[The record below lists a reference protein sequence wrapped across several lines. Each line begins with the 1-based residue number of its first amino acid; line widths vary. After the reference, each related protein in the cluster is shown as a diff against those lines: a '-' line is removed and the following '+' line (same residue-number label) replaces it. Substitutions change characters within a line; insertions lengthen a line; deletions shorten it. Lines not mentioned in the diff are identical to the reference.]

1 MKNRVS
7 MNNRKKRIAA
17 MVIVI
22 MMVLTVMPM
31 VGQHND
37 AVPNPKPNMVINTH
51 DEGPGSFR
59 VIASE
64 APDGSTVE
72 FEIPIT
78 DEGYDSRTGKWTI
91 DLLSEV
97 LIVNKNITIN
107 GKGTIIL
114 DGGQNNRTIYAS
126 VVSSTLTLKG
136 LTIQNGHTVENDK
149 NGNGGGV
156 NVAGALVAEDCV
168 FANNTAT
175 WGGAI
180 YSMND
185 MDLYNCV
192 VTNNEASEGG
202 GGVIS
207 YAGCIFAVNTIFTK
221 NTTGSEFSGALFS
234 FNYLYLY
241 QCTVVYNNGAGVY
254 IYTYQQPSVFLY
266 NNIVAGNTG
275 PQMLYG
281 DDDTVNPLVFY
292 DEVGRNLVEGVDD
305 VTYESIFGSNNVE
318 RDGKIYPYTGG
329 LADKTAEELTS
340 ATVLP
345 STIWTYISNIVPED
359 LEGVLRGNMVS
370 YGALE
375 TSKARNQG
383 GAGKYTITA
392 SSDNGSTVDPTGRFT
407 VSYGQNITIE
417 YDVKPGYRISN
428 VTIDGADRPEL
439 VSENMYV
446 FRDVKSNH
454 SFVVSTTYVG
464 TESVK
469 VDISGEG
476 SVFYSINGE
485 GFVEYDRVFEITK
498 GSSVSFRAVPSGD
511 LEVHWSGTI
520 SSDDFDITVSNAQ
533 SDISLNAEF
542 RDDDDGGQDS
552 EQIWM
557 WLLIL
562 IIILLIIVAIIF
574 LMRRGT
580 K

>member
-1 MKNRVS
+1 MNNLVS
-7 MNNRKKRIAA
+7 TNNRKKRIAVMIIA
-17 MVIVI
+17 I

-31 VGQHND
+31 VGQYHD
-37 AVPNPKPNMVINTH
+37 AAPNPNPNTVINTQ
-51 DEGPGSFR
+51 DGGPGSFR
-59 VIASE
+59 VVASE

-78 DEGYDSRTGKWTI
+78 DEGYDSGTGKWTI
-91 DLLSEV
+91 DLSSEV
-97 LIVNKNITIN
+97 LIVNKNITVDGN
-107 GKGTIIL
+107 GTIIL
-114 DGGQNNRTIYAS
+114 DGGQSNRTIYAS
-126 VVSSTLTLKG
+126 ADSSTLVLRG
-136 LTIQNGHTVENDK
+136 LTIQNGYTVESDK

-156 NVAGALVAEDCV
+156 NVAGALIAEECV
-168 FANNTAT
+168 FTNNTAI

-180 YSMND
+180 YSMFD
-185 MDLYNCV
+185 TDLYNCII
-192 VTNNEASEGG
+192 TNNEASEGG

-207 YAGCIFAVNTIFTK
+207 YAGGIFAVNTIFTK

-241 QCTVVYNNGAGVY
+241 QCTVVDNNGAGIH
-254 IYTYQQPSVFLY
+254 IYTYQQPSAFLY

-292 DEVGRNLVEGVDD
+292 DGVGRNLVEDVDD
-305 VTYESIFGSNNVE
+305 VTYESIFGNNVVG

-345 STIWTYISNIVPED
+345 SMIWAYISNYVPED

-383 GAGKYTITA
+383 GAGKYTITV

-407 VSYGQNITIE
+407 VSYGQNVTIE
-417 YDVKPGYRISN
+417 YDVKPGYRISS
-428 VTIDGADRPEL
+428 VTIDGADYPEL
-439 VSENMYV
+439 VSENMYI

-454 SFVVSTTYVG
+454 SFVISTVYVG

-469 VDISGEG
+469 VDISGQG
-476 SVFYSINGE
+476 SVFYSVNGE

-520 SSDDFDITVSNAQ
+520 SSDELDITVLNAQ
-533 SDISLNAEF
+533 SDISLSAEF
-542 RDDDDGGQDS
+542 REDDDGGQNS
-552 EQIWM
+552 EQLWM

-562 IIILLIIVAIIF
+562 IIILLIIAAIIF
-574 LMRRGT
+574 LIRRGT